1 MTEFHPVEHVSPAR
15 NRMAMAGLILL
26 CDHARNAV
34 PTEIGDL
41 GLPPGDMGRH
51 IAWDV
56 GARGVTL
63 GLAARLGAGAVL
75 STFTRL
81 VIDPNRGEDDPTLVM
96 RLYDGSIIPA
106 NRHIGAAEIERRRTV
121 YYRPYHAA
129 IREAIEAIVAAGE
142 TPVLVS
148 IHSFTP
154 RFRGRP
160 PRPWHVGLLWDRDD
174 RLVRP
179 LLARLRTEDGL
190 VVGDLPF
197 FFFQPLDA
205 LDDRLQLAGRDRGG
219 GDCIVHACSPDSSA
233 RQGADHTGAAGARQP
248 VSQSLCCSSVILMAD
263 LVGSLLFGGRLGLV
277 FVAPVLVGHAVD
289 DLAALGLADL
299 DPLLGG
305 GLLIPAAE
313 AVPAEAGQVHHVDVL
328 HIAAVAQVVA
338 QAAEHGRLDLG
349 HVKLGHLVLLSLSIE
364 G

>member
-1 MTEFHPVEHVSPAR
+1 MTEFHPVFHPVEHVSPGS
-15 NRMAMAGLILL
+15 NQMAMTGLILL

-75 STFTRL
+75 STFSRL

-106 NRHIGAAEIERRRTV
+106 NRHIDEAEVERRKNA
-121 YYRPYHAA
+121 YHRPYHAA
-129 IREAIEAIVAAGE
+129 IRAAIDEIVEAGE

-190 VVGDLPF
+190 VVGDNEPYSGQLHGDCMWTHGTRRGLPHVLIEIRNDLIGS
-197 FFFQPLDA
+197 LDGQA
-205 LDDRLQLAGRDRGG
+205 GWAGR
-219 GDCIVHACSPDSSA
+219 
-233 RQGADHTGAAGARQP
+233 
-248 VSQSLCCSSVILMAD
+248 L
-263 LVGSLLFGGRLGLV
+263 
-277 FVAPVLVGHAVD
+277 APM
-289 DLAALGLADL
+289 
-299 DPLLGG
+299 
-305 GLLIPAAE
+305 IR
-313 AVPAEAGQVHHVDVL
+313 
-328 HIAAVAQVVA
+328 AAVAEMNGA
-338 QAAEHGRLDLG
+338 
-349 HVKLGHLVLLSLSIE
+349 
-364 G
+364 